1 MTKLIVE
8 TDNEWT
14 KKKIKDTIHT
24 ETEILKKVI
33 DSIQEKLRAFEI
45 QYGAFDRIALY
56 GKVDDMEL
64 VEWEGELETLE
75 RLKHKLQS
83 LEDIIIE
90 YR

>member
-45 QYGAFDRIALY
+45 QYGAFDRSVLY
-56 GKVDDMEL
+56 GKVDDMEH
-64 VEWEGELETLE
+64 VEWEENWRPWNG
-75 RLKHKLQS
+75 
-83 LEDIIIE
+83 
-90 YR
+90 

>member
-1 MTKLIVE
+1 MTKRIVE

-33 DSIQEKLRAFEI
+33 DSIQEKSRAFEI
-45 QYGAFDRIALY
+45 QYGAFDRSALY

-75 RLKHKLQS
+75 RLKHKL
-83 LEDIIIE
+83 
-90 YR
+90 

>member
-45 QYGAFDRIALY
+45 QYGAFDRSVLY

-75 RLKHKLQS
+75 RLKHKWQS

>member
-1 MTKLIVE
+1 MDKE
-8 TDNEWT
+8 
-14 KKKIKDTIHT
+14 
-24 ETEILKKVI
+24 I

-45 QYGAFDRIALY
+45 QYGAFDRSTLY
-56 GKVDDMEL
+56 GKIDDMEI

-83 LEDIIIE
+83 LEEIIIE